1 MITGRLQEKNGRYY
15 MVLNLRGED
24 GKWKPKWISTGL
36 LAAKGNKRKADNIL
50 RETINEYEAEA
61 LQAAQMQTGVQQEKV
76 LLVDYLS
83 GWLKLMK
90 AQVEGSTF
98 VSYRRVMERVMLP
111 YFEPLGL
118 YLHELEAKHIKAYYD
133 YLQIE
138 RGNSANTVKHH
149 HANLRKALKTAL
161 ITDLIPTNPADKVE
175 VPKIK
180 PHVADIYNKQELE
193 QLFQVTQGTILE
205 LPVVIAAYYGL
216 RRSEVMG
223 LRWDAIDF
231 EKKTITINHI
241 VVRAEDEAGNM
252 FFQKRNR
259 TKNKSSFRTL
269 PLVPAIEEKL
279 LQKKARQ
286 EEYRQRYGK
295 SYRTDNLQ
303 YVNTGRLGFLA
314 AVSSGDAERAVQ
326 YIIDRKYERRE
337 RRLIRLKADGRDFP
351 DFSYG
356 LNEVGIHKTEGS
368 SMLKIHAYIGEIYLT
383 TYWADGLVIATPT
396 GSTAYSLSGGGP
408 IVNPE
413 CRNFILTPVCP
424 HNLTMRSLVVPDDV
438 TIRLKVESRAGEFT
452 LSLDSR
458 MRKMKDSMEVEVTAG
473 AFGIEVAHLPE
484 YNYYETLRNKLG
496 WGEDKRNN

>member
-303 YVNTGRLGFLA
+303 YVNTGRLGNLVTPDVVSQHFLK
-314 AVSSGDAERAVQ
+314 V
-326 YIIDRKYERRE
+326 
-337 RRLIRLKADGRDFP
+337 LK
-351 DFSYG
+351 
-356 LNEVGIHKTEGS
+356 K
-368 SMLKIHAYIGEIYLT
+368 
-383 TYWADGLVIATPT
+383 
-396 GSTAYSLSGGGP
+396 
-408 IVNPE
+408 
-413 CRNFILTPVCP
+413 
-424 HNLTMRSLVVPDDV
+424 HNLRHIRFHDLRHSCASLLLANGVSMKQIQEGWATAAITPRQTSMR
-438 TIRLKVESRAGEFT
+438 T
-452 LSLDSR
+452 L
-458 MRKMKDSMEVEVTAG
+458 TAI
-473 AFGIEVAHLPE
+473 A
-484 YNYYETLRNKLG
+484 R
-496 WGEDKRNN
+496 

>member
-1 MITGRLQEKNGRYY
+1 MKERLIAIY
-15 MVLNLRGED
+15 
-24 GKWKPKWISTGL
+24 GKGL
-36 LAAKGNKRKADNIL
+36 
-50 RETINEYEAEA
+50 E
-61 LQAAQMQTGVQQEKV
+61 
-76 LLVDYLS
+76 
-83 GWLKLMK
+83 
-90 AQVEGSTF
+90 EGSAPWVAAILERLWKAGIGLVCEEGFAERLRSVLPGKTLFKGRFHVGNLAGLRPELLLSIGGDGTF
-98 VSYRRVMERVMLP
+98 LDSVLYVRESRIPV
-111 YFEPLGL
+111 LGL
-118 YLHELEAKHIKAYYD
+118 
-133 YLQIE
+133 
-138 RGNSANTVKHH
+138 
-149 HANLRKALKTAL
+149 
-161 ITDLIPTNPADKVE
+161 
-175 VPKIK
+175 
-180 PHVADIYNKQELE
+180 
-193 QLFQVTQGTILE
+193 
-205 LPVVIAAYYGL
+205 
-216 RRSEVMG
+216 
-223 LRWDAIDF
+223 
-231 EKKTITINHI
+231 
-241 VVRAEDEAGNM
+241 
-252 FFQKRNR
+252 
-259 TKNKSSFRTL
+259 
-269 PLVPAIEEKL
+269 
-279 LQKKARQ
+279 
-286 EEYRQRYGK
+286 
-295 SYRTDNLQ
+295 
-303 YVNTGRLGFLA
+303 NTGRLGFLA